1 MERRF
6 NFGGGVSRA
15 TALAAVC
22 AVIGAFAFVGAA
34 RGDEIKLKDGSTL
47 VGTIVG
53 FEQNSFKVKTSYGYA
68 VVMRD
73 QVASI
78 TISDPPKAADAAAAN
93 TSAPAYPPAKTV
105 KNETPKP
112 ATAAAAPPAASSA
125 ATKPAAVPTS
135 AAPTATTVASANAAS
150 APTPAA
156 AAPAAPP
163 PAKPKPAEPEPNRES
178 VVGNTYKN
186 DTYGFQMYKPPAW
199 NLIEGAQTILPGS
212 ITAMGTNDQTTYLL
226 IGQDPAGKS
235 LASDIDT
242 TEKRLRE
249 ILENFRPI
257 DDKHVTVAGQPAIER
272 HFRGSVDQ
280 KDWSGV
286 VVYLSKD
293 ARVYTI
299 FGMTLADTDLVQI
312 QENVIA
318 RAISSLQFTK

>member
-1 MERRF
+1 MVGTNKFRC
-6 NFGGGVSRA
+6 GVGA
-15 TALAAVC
+15 M
-22 AVIGAFAFVGAA
+22 AFAAALVFASGA

-53 FEQNSFKVKTSYGYA
+53 FEANSFKVKTSYGYA

-78 TISDPPKAADAAAAN
+78 TISDPPKAVDAAA
-93 TSAPAYPPAKTV
+93 S
-105 KNETPKP
+105 
-112 ATAAAAPPAASSA
+112 
-125 ATKPAAVPTS
+125 
-135 AAPTATTVASANAAS
+135 ASANADTPPAKPAKPDAPKPPATPAS
-150 APTPAA
+150 APAAATASARPAA
-156 AAPAAPP
+156 RVSATPNLAANTASVPAPAVAAPAAAGPP
-163 PAKPKPAEPEPNRES
+163 PKPKPADPEPNRES
-178 VVGNTYKN
+178 VVGTMYKN

-199 NLIEGAQTILPGS
+199 ELIEGAQSILPGS

-235 LASDIDT
+235 LASDMDA

-249 ILENFRPI
+249 ILDNFRPI
-257 DDKHVTVAGQPAIER
+257 DDKHVTVAGLPAIER

-286 VVYLSKD
+286 VVYFAKD
-293 ARVYTI
+293 TRVYTI

-318 RAISSLQFTK
+318 RAISSLKFTK